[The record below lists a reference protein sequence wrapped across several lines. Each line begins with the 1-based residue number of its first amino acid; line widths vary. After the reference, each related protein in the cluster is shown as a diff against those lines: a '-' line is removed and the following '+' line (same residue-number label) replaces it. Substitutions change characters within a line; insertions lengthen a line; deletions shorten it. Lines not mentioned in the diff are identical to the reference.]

1 MSILEGSAQGAITI
15 LRWVYYLVHT
25 KTKSIRLQ
33 VRIAHLATA
42 HPFSCWTGISISM
55 NDNQNAGRQQ
65 PEMATIP
72 KKRLQYLRSMAEKAE
87 NMASVE
93 IKPAADMSFRRPRHT
108 GLIVAFCALV
118 VIPTLVAAFY
128 LFAIA
133 DDQYHSTV
141 GFSVQKKDET
151 SPVELLGGITS
162 LAGSA
167 TSDADIL
174 FEYIHSQEMIEAIDA
189 QFDLRTIYG
198 KPEFDPIFAFSPD
211 KSIEDLIEYW
221 QRVVRVNY
229 DTATGLI
236 ELEVLAFTPQDATR
250 VTQAI
255 FQESSRLINEISNIA
270 REDITRYANEEVDIS
285 VERLKTAREAVT
297 EFRSRTQIVDP
308 SADIQGQMGL
318 LNTLQAQLA
327 EALIDMDILADNTR
341 VGDSRLDQAKTRIEV
356 IRARIA
362 EERNKLGV
370 GDTSGREGS
379 YAMLVSEYERLIVD
393 REFAEASYTAALAGY
408 DAALS
413 DARQQNR
420 YLAAYIKP
428 TKAQSSQYPQRYAI
442 VALVGLFSLLLWSI
456 LTLVYYS
463 IRDRR

>member
-1 MSILEGSAQGAITI
+1 
-15 LRWVYYLVHT
+15 
-25 KTKSIRLQ
+25 
-33 VRIAHLATA
+33 
-42 HPFSCWTGISISM
+42 M
-55 NDNQNAGRQQ
+55 NDTNNDGPLQ

-72 KKRLQYLRSMAEKAE
+72 KKRLEHLRRKAQQAEKTVA
-87 NMASVE
+87 VE
-93 IKPAADMSFRRPRHT
+93 IRPSADLSFRRPRHV
-108 GLIVAFCALV
+108 GLMVAFFAIFVL
-118 VIPTLVAAFY
+118 PTLVSAIY

-141 GFSVQKKDET
+141 GFSIQKKDET

-174 FEYIHSQEMIEAIDA
+174 YEYIRSQEMVETVDERL
-189 QFDLRTIYG
+189 DLRKIYS
-198 KPEFDPIFAFSPD
+198 KPEFDPVFAFSSD
-211 KSIEDLIEYW
+211 KMIEDLIDYW
-221 QRVVRVNY
+221 QRVVRLNY
-229 DTATGLI
+229 DTATGLM
-236 ELEVLAFTPQDATR
+236 ELEVLAFTPEDATA

-255 FQESSRLINEISNIA
+255 FEESSRLINEISDVA
-270 REDITRYANEEVDIS
+270 REDITRYADEELEIA
-285 VERLKTAREAVT
+285 VERLKVARQAVT

-341 VGDSRLDQAKTRIEV
+341 TGDSRLDQAKTRIDV

-370 GDTSGREGS
+370 SDTSGREGS
-379 YAMLVSEYERLIVD
+379 YATLVSEYERLIVD

-428 TKAQSSQYPQRYAI
+428 TKAQSSQYPRRYAI
-442 VALVGLFSLLLWSI
+442 VALIGLFSFLMWSI
-456 LTLVYYS
+456 SALVYYS

>member
-1 MSILEGSAQGAITI
+1 
-15 LRWVYYLVHT
+15 
-25 KTKSIRLQ
+25 
-33 VRIAHLATA
+33 
-42 HPFSCWTGISISM
+42 M
-55 NDNQNAGRQQ
+55 NDTNNDGPLQ

-72 KKRLQYLRSMAEKAE
+72 KKRLEHLRRKAQQAEKTPAI
-87 NMASVE
+87 E
-93 IKPAADMSFRRPRHT
+93 IRPSADLSFRRPRHV
-108 GLIVAFCALV
+108 GLMVAFFAIFVL
-118 VIPTLVAAFY
+118 PTLASAIY

-141 GFSVQKKDET
+141 GFSIQKKDET

-174 FEYIHSQEMIEAIDA
+174 YEYIRSQEMVETVDERL
-189 QFDLRTIYG
+189 DLRKIYS
-198 KPEFDPIFAFSPD
+198 KPEFDPVFAFSSD
-211 KSIEDLIEYW
+211 KMIEDLIDYW
-221 QRVVRVNY
+221 QRVVRLNY
-229 DTATGLI
+229 DTATGLM
-236 ELEVLAFTPQDATR
+236 ELEVLAFTPEDATA

-255 FQESSRLINEISNIA
+255 FEESSRLINEISDVA
-270 REDITRYANEEVDIS
+270 REDITRYADEELEIA
-285 VERLKTAREAVT
+285 VERLKVARQAVT

-341 VGDSRLDQAKTRIEV
+341 TGDSRLDQAKTRIDV

-370 GDTSGREGS
+370 SDTSGREGS
-379 YAMLVSEYERLIVD
+379 YATLVSEYERLIVD

-428 TKAQSSQYPQRYAI
+428 TKAQSSQYPRRYAI
-442 VALVGLFSLLLWSI
+442 VALIGLFSFLMWSI
-456 LTLVYYS
+456 SALVYYS

>member
-1 MSILEGSAQGAITI
+1 
-15 LRWVYYLVHT
+15 
-25 KTKSIRLQ
+25 
-33 VRIAHLATA
+33 
-42 HPFSCWTGISISM
+42 M
-55 NDNQNAGRQQ
+55 NDTENAGPRKPQ
-65 PEMATIP
+65 MATIP
-72 KKRLQYLRSMAEKAE
+72 KKRLEHLRRMAQQA
-87 NMASVE
+87 ATVE
-93 IKPAADMSFRRPRHT
+93 IRPSADLSFRRPRHV
-108 GLIVAFCALV
+108 GLIIVFCALV
-118 VIPTLVAAFY
+118 AFPTITSALY

-141 GFSVQKKDET
+141 GFSIQKKDET

-174 FEYIHSQEMIEAIDA
+174 YEYIRSQEMVEAIDA
-189 QFDLRTIYG
+189 RLDLRSIYS
-198 KPEFDPIFAFSPD
+198 KPTFDPVFAFAPE
-211 KSIEDLIEYW
+211 KMIEDLIDYW
-221 QRVVRVNY
+221 QRVVRIYY
-229 DTATGLI
+229 DSSTGLI
-236 ELEVLAFTPQDATR
+236 ELEVLAFTPEDATA

-255 FQESSRLINEISNIA
+255 FEESSRLINEISDVA
-270 REDITRYANEEVDIS
+270 REDITRYADEELDIA
-285 VERLKTAREAVT
+285 VERLKVARQALT

-327 EALIDMDILADNTR
+327 ESLIDMDILADNTR
-341 VGDSRLDQAKTRIEV
+341 VGDTRLDQAKTRIEV

-379 YAMLVSEYERLIVD
+379 YATLVSEYERLIVD
-393 REFAEASYTAALAGY
+393 REFAEASYTAALMGY
-408 DAALS
+408 DAAVS

-428 TKAQSSQYPQRYAI
+428 TKAQSSQYPRRYAI
-442 VALVGLFSLLLWSI
+442 VALIGLFSFLMWSI
-456 LTLVYYS
+456 VTLVYYS